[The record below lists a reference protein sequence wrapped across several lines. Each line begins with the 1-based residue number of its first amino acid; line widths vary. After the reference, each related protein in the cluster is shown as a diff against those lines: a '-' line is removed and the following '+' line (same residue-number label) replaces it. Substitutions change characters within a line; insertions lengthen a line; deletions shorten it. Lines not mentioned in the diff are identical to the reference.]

1 MDIQH
6 RTETN
11 RHMGKTLLNKIKELL
26 LHIPTNKFELV
37 NILKQ
42 TNKSGY
48 LSSNTLAMI
57 ENVLDVQDTRVTD
70 IMVPRLQM
78 VTLDHDMELS
88 SIISLMVQ
96 SGHSRFPVLGENK
109 DEVLGIIIA
118 KDMLNYNL
126 VNPSKKFEMRDVL
139 RPVVFIPESKRLD
152 VLLQEFRLNHNH
164 MAMVVDEYGRII
176 GLITIEDVL
185 EQIVG
190 EIEDEYDV
198 DDTPAIRQQPNGS
211 YTIKALTTVEEFNEY
226 FDCDIDP
233 ENIETVGG
241 LVTRAFGH
249 LPKRSESVTIEGFVF
264 TVLRTDFRRIHLLS
278 VVKLEPE
285 G

>member
-1 MDIQH
+1 
-6 RTETN
+6 
-11 RHMGKTLLNKIKELL
+11 MGKTLLNKIKDLL
-26 LHIPTNKFELV
+26 LHIPTNKSELV

-42 TNKSGY
+42 ANKSGY
-48 LSSNTLAMI
+48 LSSNTLVMI

-78 VTLDHDMELS
+78 VTLDHDMELGA
-88 SIISLMVQ
+88 IMSLMVQ

-109 DEVLGIIIA
+109 DEVLGIILA
-118 KDMLNYNL
+118 KDMLTYNL
-126 VNPSKKFEMRDVL
+126 ISPSKNFAMRDVL

-198 DDTPAIRQQPNGS
+198 DDTPPIRQQANGS
-211 YTIKALTTVEEFNEY
+211 YTIKALTTVEEFNEH
-226 FDCDIDP
+226 FDCAIDP
-233 ENIETVGG
+233 ENIETMGG

-249 LPKRSESVTIEGFVF
+249 LPKRGESVTIEGFVF

-278 VVKLEPE
+278 VVPLENT
-285 G
+285 GQ

>member
-1 MDIQH
+1 MA
-6 RTETN
+6 
-11 RHMGKTLLNKIKELL
+11 KTLLKKIKELL

-42 TNKSGY
+42 ANKAGCVSA
-48 LSSNTLAMI
+48 NTLVML
-57 ENVLDVQDTRVTD
+57 ENVLDIQDTRVTD

-88 SIISLMVQ
+88 AIMSLMVQ

-109 DEVLGIIIA
+109 DEVLGIILA
-118 KDMLNYNL
+118 KDMLGYNNL

-198 DDTPAIRQQPNGS
+198 EDTPSISQQPNGS
-211 YTIKALTTVEEFNEY
+211 YTVKALTTVEEFNEY
-226 FDCDIDP
+226 FKCAIDP

-249 LPKRSESVTIEGFVF
+249 LPKRGESVTIEGFVF
-264 TVLRTDFRRIHLLS
+264 TVLRTDFRRIHLLN
-278 VVKLEPE
+278 VVPLETTE
-285 G
+285 QQ